1 MPASHEPSASE
12 GRGIDMNKF
21 LAALFEALPESSS
34 LRAHLSHEDLMTLA
48 EISGA
53 PASFLHIWL
62 HGNTTIIDCESLPT
76 GKLPRIQVSLSSGIY
91 NLLQYWAASEQR
103 NMAAL
108 AGTALEHGLRDLMA
122 KGHVPEAVVEKY
134 QNVSRVRLAAG
145 ELLAAVTKM
154 NDTSAPGLDMS
165 EES

>member
-12 GRGIDMNKF
+12 GRGIDMNRF
-21 LAALFEALPESSS
+21 FEALFEALPETSS
-34 LRAHLSHEDLMTLA
+34 LRRNLSHEDLMTLA
-48 EISGA
+48 EITGD
-53 PASFLHIWL
+53 PVNFLHIWL

-76 GKLPRIQVSLSSGIY
+76 GKLPRIQVSLSSGLY

-108 AGTALEHGLRDLMA
+108 AGSALEHGLRDLMA

-134 QNVSRVRLAAG
+134 QDVSRVRLAAG
-145 ELLAAVTKM
+145 ELLATVKKM
-154 NDTSAPGLDMS
+154 HDTSAPGLDVS
-165 EES
+165 EDS